1 MKLNVDFS
9 GGQLLN
15 ADSNAHP
22 VMFHG
27 TEWGSC
33 VKIVGMS
40 QGFIVGESRCGGKA
54 GLWCGRSLS
63 FAVQRA
69 NPDRY
74 MYRGDYSRWS
84 PVVLELQSLELQK
97 RGSQKYLV
105 PGDNFQRLDGILL
118 RKVHLNKMSMM
129 NCMML
134 ECPHLRNR
142 LTFDSFK
149 VRRCACRLCAQCCV
163 PEDHAE
169 HW

>member
-1 MKLNVDFS
+1 M
-9 GGQLLN
+9 
-15 ADSNAHP
+15 
-22 VMFHG
+22 
-27 TEWGSC
+27 
-33 VKIVGMS
+33 KIVGMS

-84 PVVLELQSLELQK
+84 MPVVLELQSLVLQNHG
-97 RGSQKYLV
+97 GSQKYVV
-105 PGDNFQRLDGILL
+105 PGDNFQHVDGILL
-118 RKVHLNKMSMM
+118 RKVHLNKMWMM
-129 NCMML
+129 NYLML

-142 LTFDSFK
+142 LTIDSFE
-149 VRRCACRLCAQCCV
+149 VRRCACRLCGQCCV

-169 HW
+169 YWSWRKSGNNYCYTARCYARITCSSGGAYV